1 MEELNVKELIEYY
14 ISKLSIIV
22 LTVICSILIGCAY
35 IEFYQTKMYHGKTT
49 VILTDS
55 ESATTYSKIITS
67 RKLVNEV
74 INNLDLDID
83 TEELT
88 EQITVNTILETP
100 IIEILVSYDSSNK
113 AAIIANEIVDV
124 FKQEAKELYNIENI
138 SIIDKAIPEDEPY
151 NVNILKQM
159 IMYVF
164 IGLISGVLIIF
175 IMYYFDNTI
184 KNSKQIEEKF
194 TIPVLGNISSKSRTI
209 TNIQDNKSL
218 IEELNLIKTNL
229 SFETTN
235 QKLKKLLIT
244 SSIPKEGKS
253 FIAASLA
260 TNYATNNQKVLLIDC
275 DLRSEYHQELLNSS
289 KSSSL
294 GLSDLILNNNV
305 EKNLKKY
312 IKPTTIKNFDI
323 LISGT
328 ITSNPLSLLE
338 SDILDKL
345 ITKLEKEYDLIIF
358 DAPPVL
364 NLSDTLIIS
373 RLVDASIV
381 VAKAK
386 RTTMDQLN
394 NTISILKK
402 RNINIPGIIFNNIK
416 GNKRQEK

>member
-67 RKLVNEV
+67 RKLVNKV

-124 FKQEAKELYNIENI
+124 FKQEAKELYNLENI

-159 IMYVF
+159 IIYVF
-164 IGLISGVLIIF
+164 IGLISGFLIIF

-184 KNSKQIEEKF
+184 KSSKQIEEKF

-229 SFETTN
+229 SFETTD

-244 SSIPKEGKS
+244 SSISKEGKS

-312 IKPTTIKNFDI
+312 IKPTTVKNFDI